1 MSRLKFIYSK
11 KTLKIKNVVE
21 CLKEFFKTK
30 KISSFHANFISQEI
44 STELDKHDF
53 FKRTGIQYHW
63 ENKSFSDFQHFL
75 DSMKSRKKK
84 NIQKE
89 RNFLK
94 NKKITFIHQKG
105 NNIKETDIINLYDCY
120 INTIDKKWSRPY
132 LNLDFF
138 KSLINS
144 SSIDNILLISAFQK
158 KNY

>member
-1 MSRLKFIYSK
+1 MLKGI
-11 KTLKIKNVVE
+11 
-21 CLKEFFKTK
+21 FKTK

-53 FKRTGIQYHW
+53 FRRTGIQYHW

-84 NIQKE
+84 KIFKKKE
-89 RNFLK
+89 IFLK
-94 NKKITFIHQKG
+94 TKKLPLFTKRG